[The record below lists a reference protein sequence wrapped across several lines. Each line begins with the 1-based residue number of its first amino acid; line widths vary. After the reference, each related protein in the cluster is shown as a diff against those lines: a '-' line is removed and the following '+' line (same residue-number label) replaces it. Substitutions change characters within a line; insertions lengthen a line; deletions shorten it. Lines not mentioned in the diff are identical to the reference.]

1 MDCSWKIVIKT
12 IGGDIL
18 SEILEENVQTKD
30 LAQEDKKKA
39 IEEWLSTE
47 KHDILDI
54 EDVGKEGVITDYELK
69 DTRFGKRLALY
80 IQIDDKKKVLF
91 LSKVQAKKVLE
102 EVNSIDDLIGRKIK
116 IVLITIQVR
125 NELIEKPFIKII

>member
-1 MDCSWKIVIKT
+1 M
-12 IGGDIL
+12 

-47 KHDILDI
+47 RHDILDM
-54 EDVGKEGVITDYELK
+54 EEVGKEGVIIDYELK
-69 DTRFGKRLALY
+69 NTKFGKKFALY

-91 LSKVQAKKVLE
+91 LSKVQTKKVLK
-102 EVNSIDDLIGRKIK
+102 EVNSIDDLIGKKIK
-116 IVLITIQVR
+116 VVLITIQVR
-125 NELIEKPFIKII
+125 NDLIEKPFIKII